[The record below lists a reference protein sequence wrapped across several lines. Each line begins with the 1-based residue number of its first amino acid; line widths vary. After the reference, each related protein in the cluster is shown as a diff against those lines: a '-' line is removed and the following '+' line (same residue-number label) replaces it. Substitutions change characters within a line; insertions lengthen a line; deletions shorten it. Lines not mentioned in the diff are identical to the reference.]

1 MVRMSLCC
9 AAFLVTAIAAAEEPT
24 DSARI
29 AWYTFAAGQGDV
41 LRDESGH
48 GHHGQIINAQ
58 WQQVGNRW
66 ALHCDGRG
74 DYVDFPACPDLKM
87 QSDFTM
93 LAWVT
98 LDAPAYPD
106 GLTNW
111 TLFDCEAYPNAGTIL
126 RIDGA
131 ATKLMFRASR
141 AGETPY
147 QFGKARLANH
157 GTYLLGVV
165 RQGDQARLIV
175 DGVADAEFR
184 LGAPVYDET
193 SFKLSGPS
201 QSFAGLF
208 HEVQLFRRALSVH
221 ELAACYW
228 QSAARMNKDCRAQGR
243 LAVRGSAYVDD
254 PLVVVELDLLGV
266 LPLAPQETVNVS
278 VYSPN
283 DAPIHSEALAT
294 IPDSCRAEMRFDMQ
308 GQPVGNYELIAT
320 VTGADGTVRTRSQQ
334 TIAYPPSNAVPLPQ
348 PAEYLV
354 APLPIAPPRQQPV
367 ATWLSGGGLEVRW
380 TPDPSGAP
388 RMVRIASS
396 MSVPRGKPLLLSATP
411 DLSNAVHVD
420 GLRATLETASYRL
433 ERGLEIPATGGRV
446 VVRDTFRNLTAEPIG
461 IRFAHR
467 LAWEPQQARSTWL
480 AGQAVTTPHTRPLK
494 TNPTAFA
501 DLGGTGVGLVALD
514 DVLIVQSQGTCD
526 EQGLSLGSPEFA
538 LAAQAEYTVEWAV
551 YTTSSGDYYDLVNLI
566 RADENRN
573 STTVTGTWASPSRLM
588 SKRML
593 EYVPPQ
599 TYFDVRRPSYFCIPC
614 LSWSTDDP
622 TVSLEGIE
630 FIAYPRERAAVRQVL
645 DAVRATRPQLKT
657 MFHVAPN
664 LYATNRPDQLWPDSR
679 ILGPDGKQTVYAYN
693 YESCTYFTKERI
705 ADNWRW
711 WSYYPTVDNAY
722 GQALLDSVPVMMDEM
737 GASGVFV
744 DGALWDYGGGYS
756 YDRFDGHTA
765 DLDPETGEIVRLK
778 TAIPLLQQ
786 HAIVKWGQAVHAR
799 GGVLIANNAI
809 PTRTISSQPFIFDR
823 EISEGPEVH
832 LLPTP
837 CTLGNPGAIQNAAD
851 VHQDVLAKLACGN
864 LYFYYGEPLELAY
877 ELAPARMYP
886 ITVTEVRS
894 HCVIGR
900 ERIVTAR
907 DGSYGWPA
915 DKCLHGVYHYDR
927 RGRQVGHNFVT
938 TVDATGA
945 RTELRLS
952 QDEIAI
958 LVKLPV
964 KIECDVPVNARVNHF
979 AGNTMQVQLNGQG
992 SVLLTGP
999 DGVEQRIQLD
1009 GEQVLNMPC
1018 RLEEGE

>member
-1 MVRMSLCC
+1 MVRLSLCC
-9 AAFLVTAIAAAEEPT
+9 ATFLVTTIAAAEEPI

-29 AWYTFAAGQGDV
+29 AWYTFAAGQGNV

-48 GHHGQIINAQ
+48 GHHGQIVGAQ
-58 WQQVGNRW
+58 WQQVDNRW
-66 ALHCDGRG
+66 ALRCDGRG
-74 DYVDFPACPDLKM
+74 DYVDFPACPDLKVP
-87 QSDFTM
+87 SDFTM

-131 ATKLMFRASR
+131 ATKLMYRASR

-147 QFGKARLANH
+147 QFGKARLVNH

-175 DGVADAEFR
+175 DGVADAELK
-184 LGAPVYDET
+184 LGPPLYDAT
-193 SFKLSGPS
+193 SFKISGPS

-208 HEVQLFRRALSVH
+208 HEVQIFRRALNVQ

-228 QSAARMNKDCRAQGR
+228 KSAAQMNKDCHTQGQ
-243 LAVRGSAYVDD
+243 LIVRGSAYLDD
-254 PLVVVELDLLGV
+254 PLVVVELDLLGA

-278 VYSPN
+278 IYSS
-283 DAPIHSEALAT
+283 DHALIDSESLAT

-308 GQPVGNYELIAT
+308 GQAAGAYELVAT
-320 VTGADGTVRTRSQQ
+320 VTGAEGTVRTRAQQ
-334 TIAYPPSNAVPLPQ
+334 TFAYPPSNATPLPP
-348 PAEYLV
+348 PAEYQVPPLPV
-354 APLPIAPPRQQPV
+354 APSRQQPA
-367 ATWLSGGGLEVRW
+367 ATLLPGGGLEVHW
-380 TPDPSGAP
+380 TPDPSTPP
-388 RMVRIASS
+388 RSVRIDTSL
-396 MSVPRGKPLLLSATP
+396 SVPRGKPLLLSDAP
-411 DLSNAVHVD
+411 DPSNPVRVE
-420 GLRATLETASYRL
+420 GLRATLETAFYRL
-433 ERGLEIPATGGRV
+433 EREVQIAATGGRV
-446 VVRDTFRNLTAEPIG
+446 VVRDTFRNLTAQPVG

-467 LAWEPQQARSTWL
+467 LAWEPQQVNATWL
-480 AGQAVTTPHTRPLK
+480 AGQAVTTPHSRPLK

-501 DLGGTGVGLVALD
+501 DLGGTGVGMAALD
-514 DVLIVQSQGTCD
+514 DVLIVQSQGTRD
-526 EQGLSLGSPEFA
+526 EQGLSLGSLEFA

-551 YTTSSGDYYDLVNLI
+551 YATSSGDYFDFINLI

-573 STTVTGTWASPSRLM
+573 STTVTGTWTSPSRLM
-588 SKRML
+588 SKRTL

-599 TYFDVRRPSYFCIPC
+599 AYFDVRRPSYFCIPC

-630 FIAYPRERAAVRQVL
+630 FIAYPRERTAVRQVL
-645 DAVRATRPQLKT
+645 DAVRAARPQLKT
-657 MFHVAPN
+657 MFHIAPN
-664 LYATNRPDQLWPDSR
+664 LYATNHPEQLWPDSR
-679 ILGPDGKQTVYAYN
+679 ILGADGKQTVYAYN
-693 YESCTYFTKERI
+693 YDSCTYFTKERI
-705 ADNWRW
+705 VDNWRW
-711 WSYYPTVDNAY
+711 WSYYPAVDNAY
-722 GQALLDSVPVMMDEM
+722 GQALLDSVPAMMEEM

-786 HAIVKWGQAVHAR
+786 HAIVRWGQAVHAR

-837 CTLGNPGAIQNAAD
+837 CTLGNPGAIQSAAD

-864 LYFYYGEPLELAY
+864 LYFYYGEPLELAH

-886 ITVTEVRS
+886 ITVTEVRA
-894 HCVIGR
+894 HCVTGR
-900 ERIVTAR
+900 ERIVTAQE
-907 DGSYGWPA
+907 GSYGWPA
-915 DKCLHGVYHYDR
+915 DQQVHLVYHYDR
-927 RGRQVGHNFVT
+927 RGRRVGHNFVT
-938 TVDATGA
+938 TIDASGA
-945 RTELRLS
+945 RTAVRLS

-964 KIECDVPVNARVNHF
+964 RIVCAAPINARVNQL
-979 AGNTMQVQLNGQG
+979 AGDAVEVQLSGHG
-992 SVLLTGP
+992 SVLVTGP
-999 DGVEQRIQLD
+999 DGVEQSIQLD
-1009 GEQVLNMPC
+1009 GEQVLKIPC
-1018 RLEEGE
+1018 RLEEAE

>member
-1 MVRMSLCC
+1 MMFC
-9 AAFLVTAIAAAEEPT
+9 AACFAAAIVIADEPT

-29 AWYTFAAGQGDV
+29 AWYTFAAGQGNV
-41 LRDESGH
+41 LQDESGH
-48 GHHGQIINAQ
+48 GHHGQIIGAQ
-58 WQQVGNRW
+58 WQQVGEHW
-66 ALHCDGRG
+66 ALHFDGRG

-111 TLFDCEAYPNAGTIL
+111 TLFDCEAYPAAGTIL

-131 ATKLMFRASR
+131 ATKLMYRASR

-147 QFGKARLANH
+147 QFGQARLANH

-165 RQGDQARLIV
+165 RQGDRARLIV
-175 DGVADAEFR
+175 DGVADAEFT
-184 LGAPVYDET
+184 LGAPLYDAT
-193 SFKLSGPS
+193 SFKISGPS

-208 HEVQLFRRALSVH
+208 HEVQLFRRALTVH

-228 QSAARMNKDCRAQGR
+228 QSAARMNKDCRAQGQ
-243 LAVRGSAYVDD
+243 LTVRGSAYVDD
-254 PLVVVELDLLGV
+254 PLVVAEIELLGI
-266 LPLAPQETVNVS
+266 LPMTPDESVS
-278 VYSPN
+278 VALLSPRGERVL
-283 DAPIHSEALAT
+283 AQSLPI
-294 IPDSCRAEMRFDMQ
+294 IPDSCRAELRFDMS
-308 GQPVGNYELIAT
+308 GQPPGKYELVAT
-320 VTGADGTVRTRSQQ
+320 VTSTNDTERASARQ
-334 TIAYPPSNAVPLPQ
+334 TLAYPPSTM
-348 PAEYLV
+348 
-354 APLPIAPPRQQPV
+354 APLPTAAEYQVPPLPVAPSRQQPT
-367 ATWLSGGGLEVRW
+367 AAWLPGGGLEVRW
-380 TPDPSGAP
+380 NADLSTAP
-388 RMVRIASS
+388 RSVRIDSNL
-396 MSVPRGKPLLLSATP
+396 SVPRGKPLLLSAAADP
-411 DLSNAVHVD
+411 ADEVRIE
-420 GLRATLETASYRL
+420 GPRATLETDYYRL
-433 ERGLEIPATGGRV
+433 ERRMEVPSTGGRV
-446 VVRDTFRNLTAEPIG
+446 VIHDTFRNPTAQPVG

-467 LAWEPQQARSTWL
+467 LALQPGQAKATWL
-480 AGQAVTTPHTRPLK
+480 AGQAITTAQTRPLK

-501 DLGGTGVGLVALD
+501 DLGGTGIGLVALD
-514 DVLIVQSQGTCD
+514 DVLIVQSQGTRD
-526 EQGLSLGSPEFA
+526 EQGLSLGSSEFA
-538 LAAQAEYTVEWAV
+538 LAAHAEYTVEWAV
-551 YTTSSGDYYDLVNLI
+551 YATSSGDYYDLINLI
-566 RADENRN
+566 RADEDRNR
-573 STTVTGTWASPSRLM
+573 TTVTGTWTSPSRLM
-588 SKRML
+588 SKRTL

-599 TYFDVRRPSYFCIPC
+599 TYFDVRRPGYFCIPC

-630 FIAYPRERAAVRQVL
+630 FIEYPRERAAVRQVL
-645 DAVRATRPQLKT
+645 DAVRTVCPQLKT
-657 MFHVAPN
+657 MFHIAPN

-679 ILGPDGKQTVYAYN
+679 ILGADGRQTVYAYN
-693 YESCTYFTKERI
+693 YESCTYFTKERL

-711 WSYYPTVDNAY
+711 WSYYPAVDNAY

-765 DLDPETGEIVRLK
+765 DIDPETGEIVRLK

-786 HAIVKWGQAVHAR
+786 QAIVKWGQAIQER

-837 CTLGNPGAIQNAAD
+837 CTLGNPGAIQSEAD

-864 LYFYYGEPLELAY
+864 LYFYYGEPLELAH

-886 ITVTEVRS
+886 ITVTEVRAQ
-894 HCVIGR
+894 CVTGR

-907 DGSYGWPA
+907 DGIYGWPA
-915 DKCLHGVYHYDR
+915 DQRLHLVYHYDR
-927 RGRQVGHNFVT
+927 RGRRVGHDFVT
-938 TVDATGA
+938 TVDAAGA
-945 RTELRLS
+945 RTSVRLS
-952 QDEIAI
+952 QEELAI

-964 KIECDVPVNARVNHF
+964 TVECVEPVNARITRCGSEAVE
-979 AGNTMQVQLNGQG
+979 VQLMGRG

-999 DGVEQRIQLD
+999 NATEQRIQLD
-1009 GEQVLNMPC
+1009 GEQVLSIPC
-1018 RLEEGE
+1018 RLEEMN